1 MLCCE
6 LLWVTTPAI
15 RVLLFLIW
23 VWALL
28 PAGLFLSLTLLLAFT
43 FYTQDLRGKY
53 EAAQD
58 LVSSLKR
65 QLAES
70 DNERRSLEQKILQL
84 KGDLDRLSQAKEDVA
99 HDANRFRSSA
109 ELLGR

>member
-1 MLCCE
+1 MVLG
-6 LLWVTTPAI
+6 P
-15 RVLLFLIW
+15 RV
-23 VWALL
+23 
-28 PAGLFLSLTLLLAFT
+28 
-43 FYTQDLRGKY
+43 QDLRGKH

-70 DNERRSLEQKILQL
+70 DQERRSLEQKILQL
-84 KGDLDRLSQAKEDVA
+84 RDEVDRLSQAQEDA
-99 HDANRFRSSA
+99 TRDASRFRLSV